1 MKMMIYRQYTYLW
14 YTVFFLFIYNHILLI
29 RYLYVKGEDMTLKD
43 VVGNK
48 SAIYIKGSTGYFL
61 VTMQDFINEVLN
73 KKLLEFLNNEGDR
86 VLELIKEE
94 DGMYTYVSWLKVELE
109 KTNLDETV
117 YSIIGINVDKYI
129 VRLQRVITTY
139 TPILDSK
146 QFLQNEV
153 DVLCSR
159 NMELGSRYKVFFK

>member
-1 MKMMIYRQYTYLW
+1 
-14 YTVFFLFIYNHILLI
+14 
-29 RYLYVKGEDMTLKD
+29 MTLKD
-43 VVGNK
+43 VVGDK
-48 SAIYIKGSTGYFL
+48 SAIYMKSGVEYFP
-61 VTMQDFINEVLN
+61 VTIQDFVNEVLN

-94 DGMYTYVSWLKVELE
+94 DGVYTYVSWLKVELE